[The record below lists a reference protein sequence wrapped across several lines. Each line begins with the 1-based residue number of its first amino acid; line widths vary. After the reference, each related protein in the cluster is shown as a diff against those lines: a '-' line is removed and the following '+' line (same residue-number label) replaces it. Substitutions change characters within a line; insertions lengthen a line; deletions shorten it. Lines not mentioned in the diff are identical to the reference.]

1 MFTAAIFDLDGVIVD
16 SHPLH
21 KQAWRRLFDRLEKN
35 VSEEELDFVLDGR
48 RRAEILRHFFGD
60 LPAAELQSF
69 GQLKDAF
76 FLASAE
82 HLSLV
87 PGVHELIAGLR
98 QQRIPLAVA
107 TSATRKR
114 AEILLNQFR
123 LRSSFDAMV
132 TGDDVNRGKP
142 DPAVFLKAGE
152 ELHCRP
158 GNTMVMEDAA
168 AGVQGAKGA
177 GMKCLGIAG
186 PPRAR
191 RLYDAGADWVQ
202 PDFTTVRVSHLSAL
216 FEAQSNVARACSDR
230 EVNP

>member
-1 MFTAAIFDLDGVIVD
+1 MVQAAIFDLDGVIVD

-21 KQAWRRLFDRLEKN
+21 KQAWRRLFDRLEKT
-35 VSEEELDFVLDGR
+35 VSEEELDFVLEGR
-48 RRAEILRHFFGD
+48 RRAEILRNFFGG
-60 LPAAELQSF
+60 LPAVQLESY

-82 HLSLV
+82 QLSLV
-87 PGVHELIAGLR
+87 PGVLELIAGLR
-98 QQRIPLAVA
+98 QHGIPLAVA

-114 AEILLNQFR
+114 AEILLNQFH
-123 LRSSFDAMV
+123 LRSSFDGMV
-132 TGDDVNRGKP
+132 TGDDVNQGKP
-142 DPAVFLKAGE
+142 DPAIFRKAGE

-158 GNTMVMEDAA
+158 GTTMVMEDAA

-186 PPRAR
+186 AARAA

-202 PDFTTVRVSHLSAL
+202 PDFTTVRVSHLSVL
-216 FEAQSNVARACSDR
+216 FEAQANTARACSDG